1 MLGCVKMAVN
11 LSEADYGI
19 LRILQE
25 NARASISDISREL
38 GLSRVTVRQ
47 RIKKLIENGIIK
59 KFTVILD
66 DRLFEQEVQVLI
78 GFKTLDIEQLV
89 EELGKMDVISEI
101 YVTSGEKNVICKA
114 VIPNIRM
121 LKDMLEK
128 FVDLKIPFET
138 NIVLKTVKKAEYTP
152 RLSLKLKCD
161 YCGKEITDEPYTY
174 TLYNRRFYFCCP
186 ICLREFK
193 ERIRTLDRRKK
204 QS

>member
-1 MLGCVKMAVN
+1 MGVN
-11 LSEADYGI
+11 LTETDYEI
-19 LRILQE
+19 LKILQE

-47 RIKKLIENGIIK
+47 RLKRLVESGIIK

-66 DRLFEQEVQVLI
+66 EKLFEQGVQVLI
-78 GFKTLDIEQLV
+78 GFKALDTEQLV

-114 VIPNIRM
+114 VIPNIKMLRDM
-121 LKDMLEK
+121 LKK
-128 FVDLKIPFET
+128 FVDFNIPFET
-138 NIVLKTVKKAEYTP
+138 NIVLKTVKRREYVP
-152 RLSLKLKCD
+152 RLGLKLKCD

-193 ERIRTLDRRKK
+193 ERIHVLERKK
-204 QS
+204 KRS

>member
-114 VIPNIRM
+114 VIPNIKM

-138 NIVLKTVKKAEYTP
+138 NIVLKVVKKAEYTP

-161 YCGKEITDEPYTY
+161 FLILANYAITSNITW
-174 TLYNRRFYFCCP
+174 
-186 ICLREFK
+186 
-193 ERIRTLDRRKK
+193 
-204 QS
+204 

>member
-1 MLGCVKMAVN
+1 MVVN
-11 LSEADYGI
+11 LSEADYEI

-47 RIKKLIENGIIK
+47 RIRKLIESGVIK

-66 DRLFEQEVQVLI
+66 DKLFEQGVPVLI
-78 GFKTLDIEQLV
+78 GFKTPDTEQLV
-89 EELGKMDVISEI
+89 EELGRMDVISKI

-114 VIPNIRM
+114 VVPNIRM

-128 FVDLKIPFET
+128 FVSLKIPFET
-138 NIVLKTVKKAEYTP
+138 NIVLKTMKKEEYTL
-152 RLSLKLKCD
+152 RMGLKLKCD
-161 YCGKEITDEPYTY
+161 YCGKEITDEPYT
-174 TLYNRRFYFCCP
+174 LYNRRFYFCCP
-186 ICLREFK
+186 VCLREFKK
-193 ERIRTLDRRKK
+193 ERIRTLERRKK

>member
-1 MLGCVKMAVN
+1 MKMTVN
-11 LSEADYGI
+11 LTETDYEI
-19 LRILQE
+19 LRILQG

-66 DRLFEQEVQVLI
+66 DRLFEQGVQVLI
-78 GFKTLDIEQLV
+78 GFKAPNTEQLV
-89 EELGKMDVISEI
+89 EELGKMDIISEI

-114 VIPNIRM
+114 MIPNIKM

-161 YCGKEITDEPYTY
+161 YCGKEIIDEPYTY

-193 ERIRTLDRRKK
+193 ERIRTLERRKK